1 MPVVSRRRFL
11 AIASA
16 AALAGAPAAAL
27 PVSRWRGTAL
37 GAGASITLAH
47 PQADRLIAAARAEIA
62 RLEAVFSLYRADSAL
77 MRLNATGRLAA
88 PPLDLVECLGI
99 AGAVHAATAG
109 AFDPTVQPLWAAHAE
124 AWAAGG
130 PPGGDA
136 VRAALART
144 GWEGVQVAAGAIALA
159 RPGMALTLN
168 GIAQGL
174 IADRVA
180 RLLAAG
186 GVADVLVDTGEIVAS
201 GHDPDG
207 APWRVV
213 LPGGQDARLAG
224 EAVATSE
231 PLGTV
236 FDAAGTQG
244 HIIDPASGLPAA
256 PRWRHV
262 TIAARSAALA
272 DALSTAA
279 CLLDRSAMAAAV
291 ARFEGARIL
300 ALA

>member
-1 MPVVSRRRFL
+1 MPRFSRRRFL

-16 AALAGAPAAAL
+16 AALAGPAAAA
-27 PVSRWRGTAL
+27 PVSRWRGVAL
-37 GAGASITLAH
+37 GAAASITLAH

-77 MRLNATGRLAA
+77 MRLNAAGSLAA

-99 AGAVHAATAG
+99 AGAVHAATGG

-124 AWAAGG
+124 AWAAGA
-130 PPGGDA
+130 PPTD
-136 VRAALART
+136 AALAAARDRS
-144 GWEGVQVAAGAIALA
+144 GWAGVTVAPERIALA

-174 IADRVA
+174 IADRVV
-180 RLLAAG
+180 RLLAAE
-186 GVADVLVDTGEIVAS
+186 GVADVLADTGEIVAA
-201 GHDPDG
+201 GHDPAG
-207 APWRVV
+207 EPWRVV
-213 LPGGQDARLAG
+213 LPGGQEARLTG
-224 EAVATSE
+224 EAVATSA

-244 HIIDPASGLPAA
+244 HIIDPATGRPAA

-279 CLLDRSAMAAAV
+279 CLLDRAAVAAAV
-291 ARFEGARIL
+291 GRFAGARIL